1 MEYKWIG
8 NYSIK
13 TKMDSDSF
21 IITANKDGLLS
32 LASILTYMANN
43 DELFDG
49 WHMHLDQY
57 SSLETGSVELILEK
71 DNSITQIKVNA
82 EKNE

>member
-32 LASILTYMANN
+32 L
-43 DELFDG
+43 DG
-49 WHMHLDQY
+49 
-57 SSLETGSVELILEK
+57 LI
-71 DNSITQIKVNA
+71 
-82 EKNE
+82 

>member
-13 TKMDSDSF
+13 TGMDSDSF
-21 IITANKDGLLS
+21 VITANKDGLLS

-43 DELFDG
+43 DEVFDG

-57 SSLETGSVELILEK
+57 NSLETGSVGLILEK
-71 DNSITQIKVNA
+71 NNSITQTETSADK
-82 EKNE
+82 K

>member
-8 NYSIK
+8 NYSI
-13 TKMDSDSF
+13 TTEMEGDSF
-21 IITANKDGLLS
+21 MITANKDGLLS

-49 WHMHLDQY
+49 WHMHLDEY
-57 SSLETGSVELILEK
+57 NSLEKGSVELILMK
-71 DNSITQIKVNA
+71 DQNLPTRIVNKKL
-82 EKNE
+82 E